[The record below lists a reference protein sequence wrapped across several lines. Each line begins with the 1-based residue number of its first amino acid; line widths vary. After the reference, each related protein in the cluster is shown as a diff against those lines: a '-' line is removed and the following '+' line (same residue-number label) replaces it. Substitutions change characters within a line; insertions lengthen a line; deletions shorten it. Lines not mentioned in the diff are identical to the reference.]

1 MDNSMNP
8 FDIVICVVLAYC
20 LIRGIFRG
28 LVKEVSSLVGVL
40 IGFWAAYTYYGMLAR
55 PLGQWISNPSYRF
68 ILSFILIFTAVFIVI
83 SLLGV
88 IMRYLLSIV
97 FLGSV
102 DRIFGALFGLLKGV
116 LIASVLLLVF
126 TAFLPKNSP
135 LVQDSLLS
143 PHLSNV
149 SEQMARA
156 LSSDM
161 KIEFGHKIKELKK
174 RWQEGPA

>member
-1 MDNSMNP
+1 MNP
-8 FDIVICVVLAYC
+8 FDIVICVVLVYC

-28 LVKEVSSLVGVL
+28 LVKEISSLVGVL
-40 IGFWAAYTYYGMLAR
+40 AGFWAGYTYYGMLAR
-55 PLGQWISNPSYRF
+55 PLAQWISNPAYRS
-68 ILSFILIFTAVFIVI
+68 ILGFILIFSAVFILI

-97 FLGSV
+97 FLGWV
-102 DRIFGALFGLLKGV
+102 DRISGALFGLLKGV
-116 LIASVLLLVF
+116 LITSVLLLVF

-143 PHLSNV
+143 PHLMRV
-149 SEQMARA
+149 SEQMAKA

-161 KIEFGHKIKELKK
+161 KFEFSHKLKEIKK